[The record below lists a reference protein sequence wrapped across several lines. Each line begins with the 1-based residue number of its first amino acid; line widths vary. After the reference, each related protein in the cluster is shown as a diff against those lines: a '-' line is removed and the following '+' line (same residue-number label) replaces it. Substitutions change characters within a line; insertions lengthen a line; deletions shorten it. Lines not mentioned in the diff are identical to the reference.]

1 MKHIN
6 PIERINHPRNPKRIL
21 YILIGIAFIVG
32 GIFLMADFLFRFLK
46 FVVGLICVMMGLQF
60 LWRR

>member
-6 PIERINHPRNPKRIL
+6 LKHINPSGNPKRIL
-21 YILIGIAFIVG
+21 YILVGIAFIVG
-32 GIFLMADFLFRFLK
+32 GIFLMADFLFKFLK
-46 FVVGLICVMMGLQF
+46 FVVGLICVMIGLQF

>member
-6 PIERINHPRNPKRIL
+6 PTRHPSRRIL
-21 YILIGIAFIVG
+21 SIILGTVFIVG
-32 GIFLMADFLFRFLK
+32 GIFLMADFLFKFLK
-46 FVVGLICVMMGLQF
+46 FVLGLVCLMIGIQF

>member
-1 MKHIN
+1 MKHVN
-6 PIERINHPRNPKRIL
+6 PIEHINRSRNPKRIL
-21 YILIGIAFIVG
+21 YILIGIAFIAG
-32 GIFLMADFLFRFLK
+32 GIFLMVDFLFRFLK